1 MFLADGSFEDR
12 FAYIA
17 EKAKVILGATPDR
30 ITTPGGKT
38 RSSIR
43 LHFGDQT
50 VIATL
55 RKNFRRTH
63 LEAYVLE
70 QLSPHC
76 DDIPRVLGVNEDVLF
91 QSDTGGSRLSSE
103 ILNHKSA
110 DRIELA
116 AEACAAIFRI
126 HAAARKTDLA
136 EQLPH
141 MGANRDWIMNLV
153 GSVDALQAYS
163 MGISSKFDFVAVAE
177 RMEQPGRQFL
187 KWDCRAGNAAIGDDG
202 YVRWFDFEYA
212 GLRHGAEDFAWL
224 IADETW
230 PIAPDKMA
238 DVMIETYD
246 RSSGYD
252 IEDYLDYLSAYTALH
267 AVQRLKLIKQR
278 VEKRGWLRKSK
289 VVKYDDAGVHPD
301 YARQLCKVGA
311 YYAAQSKLTAPL
323 VRNFETAGRAFRTM
337 AKG

>member
-1 MFLADGSFEDR
+1 MADGNFDDR
-12 FAYIA
+12 AAYISA
-17 EKAKVILGATPDR
+17 KAMETLGETPDS

-43 LHFGDQT
+43 LHFGERT
-50 VIATL
+50 AIATL

-70 QLSPHC
+70 QLAPHC
-76 DDIPRVLGVNEDVLF
+76 DDIPRVLGINEDVLF
-91 QSDTGGSRLSSE
+91 QSDTGDIRLSTE
-103 ILNHKSA
+103 VLEHKKG
-110 DRIELA
+110 DQVELA

-126 HAAARKTDLA
+126 HAAGRKTDLGDK
-136 EQLPH
+136 LPH

-153 GSVDALQAYS
+153 GSVDALQSYS

-202 YVRWFDFEYA
+202 FVRWFDFEYA

-238 DVMIETYD
+238 DVMIETFD
-246 RSSGYD
+246 RGSGYD
-252 IEDYLDYLSAYTALH
+252 IEDYLDYLSVYTTLH
-267 AVQRLKLIKQR
+267 AVQRLKLIQKQ
-278 VEKRGWLRKSK
+278 VQKRGWLSK
-289 VVKYDDAGVHPD
+289 ARVVKYDDAGVHPD

-311 YYAAQSKLTAPL
+311 YYAAQSKLTKPL
-323 VRNFETAGRAFRTM
+323 VRNFETAGRVFRAI